1 MAELLGTLGE
11 LKALSNELHL
21 LCPRQNDDDRSQYKE
36 KHVDREKC
44 KRNDEDACKRLAEIR
59 KAREEARIRRE
70 KFLSCMPLLAFHEAE
85 LIEHQTWIWNRL
97 QQSLESCELCIIEY
111 YKGKSWLWETL
122 KEHYEESEVAQ
133 FGKMLDDWDIGRI
146 LNHLDSAAQ
155 TLSSLDPS
163 QRCPEIL
170 DRRTNSV
177 SISMNHLNWFQT
189 HQRLRIMEYVPGLSR
204 FIFDPD
210 PLRSKWAELA
220 WEKVPEPLTK
230 EDFEQA
236 VKEPLMPALSQAT
249 YQPYQPDIVERLW
262 RGLYLIVQ
270 RCDEG
275 IITHNLRGLEIDIC
289 RLSVEH
295 LEIQGPCLR
304 PLLNTIRVLV
314 EKAPRVFWDAM
325 QTIPPQAILE
335 RIFHN
340 PQLDKLFREM
350 VEEEPFE
357 MSALR
362 GVLLFLHS
370 FVRSLLDAHRPQTCR
385 YLTYQLLT
393 RIQESEFPEVVKFYC
408 INAGLSVIIMLLR
421 SFTEDSTSRGSV
433 ATVVLS
439 ETLEIVTK
447 HINIIFN
454 PPKFVI
460 NGKPMDLVPL
470 CTDVVRNVLSFECE
484 SLKAD
489 YGMILENKNLQQN
502 PEKLDELFQDPSAP
516 LAPISALFSADLNT
530 YQAAI
535 DLIKT
540 VSGQSGRREAISH
553 LFQAFWTS
561 TLYAFGW
568 SYRRIAKM
576 KTFAS
581 APRMVKTGT
590 DIIDVLC
597 DSQTGI
603 LRSRKLADDAETASL
618 QKLWEYQ
625 WVGLT
630 TIFNQT
636 EAWHRTGVD
645 RTTMMEFC
653 RDTMQFADLLFDQFP
668 IFVTAIVESNSSIS
682 KSASEILLKAP
693 TKTMSGMVKWLRLK
707 DEYLATTLGG
717 LVVKLLRR
725 LGELNVELPEDAI
738 NFIRGVAVTSEVK
751 TILTQREKAELVR
764 ALEAYY
770 GEPLAPT
777 QATLPIIKKQTT
789 IRDFAKP
796 VDRSAVSTPKESTEE
811 EFSEDI
817 PDETLMQLS
826 SSVELNKARLAAT
839 SKKTEKRI
847 SVAPKPLLKPSP
859 LTQSVQSFREK
870 REREREEKKRRD
882 KLEADRRKKNSAFLG
897 VAEQTMSQG
906 SGLDSISV
914 DITEPKPVDSMMVS
928 QTSSESESDDEDQG
942 TLGQKTPMKP
952 DAVRAYEE
960 SKKMRLQQRMP
971 VKKIKVARSAK
982 DMRARLSPDLT
993 TLHKT
998 ILSWDF
1004 FATGDLPPN
1013 CGRTDYTLVSNT
1025 FTNALEYQRTF
1036 EPLLILEAW
1045 QGFQSAKE
1053 DGTFKPFEI
1062 TVANRVSVDNFV
1074 EVSTSMAPQTV
1085 KDLGLGEADMIL
1097 ISKGSN
1103 PTTDS
1108 KAHHCLARVSG
1119 LIKKKGQMEITY
1131 RVNPMNPLINTISPG
1146 ASLYGV
1152 RISSLTPLER
1162 EYGAL
1167 MALKYYDLSDEII
1180 RAKPS
1185 PILNYSTESVKHILG
1200 TYDLNLAQAKAVK
1213 SAMDNDAFT
1222 LIQGPPGSGKTK
1234 TIVALVGA
1242 LLTPTLSE
1250 HRIAPPRPGDKTART
1265 LAKKLLVCAPSN
1277 AAVDELVMRF
1287 KEGVKTLQ
1295 GRAQK
1300 ISVLRL
1306 GRSDAINTNVLD
1318 VTLDERVNAKLS
1330 EIGQKNGS
1338 ERDLQSL
1345 YTEHKDTSNKFN
1357 EIRERMDQCRAK
1369 AQALPAELEREFDLL
1384 KKKKAQLSQ
1393 AIDSARDKNQAA
1405 ARNAELTRR
1414 KIQQEIIDEAHVICA
1429 TLSGSG
1435 HEMFQTLSIEFET
1448 VIIDEAA
1455 QSIELS
1461 ALIPLKYGCSKC
1473 ILVGDPKQLP
1483 PTVLSK
1489 EASRFQRTH
1498 PQDVHLLDTQYRM
1511 HPEISRFPSA
1521 AFYDGRLQDGPAMA
1535 KLRIRPWHNTELL
1548 GPYRFFDV
1556 QGMHASAPKGHSL
1569 VNMAELRVAMRLYD
1583 RLVQDFPTY
1592 DFAGKIGIITPYK
1605 GQLRELKQHFANKY
1619 GNAIFKAVEFNT
1631 TDAFQGRECEVII
1644 FSCVR
1649 ASNHGIGFLADIR
1662 RMNVGLTR
1670 AKSSLWV
1677 LGNSQSLARGEFWR
1691 GLINDAR
1698 ERQLYTDGDVYK
1710 ILQSPQRSLVPNDI
1724 EMTDAS
1730 MDPIVSEPSSRPGS
1744 SVTGGNG
1751 SSRPASRLSNDTTN
1765 GLSIDDVPSRSG
1777 MLTPVRLPDV
1787 AGGGGNGLNE
1797 KLACGYCGSLLHIA
1811 QNCDNYEAKTVSQG
1825 TCFRCREE
1833 GHSKRDCTAIRC
1845 MVCGMFG
1852 HVAEICKSNRVLTK
1866 TEKDRIMREEHQFR
1880 TLQKRKADIR
1890 KEKQLG
1896 DHDPKVPTIQVPGTT
1911 PRPSDSRQG
1920 QPNAATKMAG
1930 KRKHMDSDAPDRK
1943 DSKIPRSGHNAQPA
1957 NAPKGLKG
1965 RKFDPHSVAPPAGD
1979 LVIPSKDSPGHR
1991 PIDAKGQD
1999 KPTAVAPSGNG
2010 VSVLRNGPMKR
2021 PPIRK
2026 KKPVD
2031 PFIRPKRR

>member
-1 MAELLGTLGE
+1 MSIG
-11 LKALSNELHL
+11 KN
-21 LCPRQNDDDRSQYKE
+21 
-36 KHVDREKC
+36 
-44 KRNDEDACKRLAEIR
+44 
-59 KAREEARIRRE
+59 AREMTRTRASDSQKFEKRGKRRGYAARN
-70 KFLSCMPLLAFHEAE
+70 SCH
-85 LIEHQTWIWNRL
+85 
-97 QQSLESCELCIIEY
+97 
-111 YKGKSWLWETL
+111 GKSWLWETL

-170 DRRTNSV
+170 DRSGLCA
-177 SISMNHLNWFQT
+177 IFEALNCQALMKQEDKFRQHFDEPFKLVQT

-502 PEKLDELFQDPSAP
+502 LDTWKRLADFQARRTLTSYFQDPSSAFGP
-516 LAPISALFSADLNT
+516 LSLLFFSADLNT

-561 TLYAFGW
+561 TLYAFSW

-777 QATLPIIKKQTT
+777 QATLPIIKRQTT

-847 SVAPKPLLKPSP
+847 SVAKPLLKPSP

-971 VKKIKVARSAK
+971 VKKIK
-982 DMRARLSPDLT
+982 T
-993 TLHKT
+993 
-998 ILSWDF
+998 
-1004 FATGDLPPN
+1004 
-1013 CGRTDYTLVSNT
+1013 
-1025 FTNALEYQRTF
+1025 
-1036 EPLLILEAW
+1036 
-1045 QGFQSAKE
+1045 
-1053 DGTFKPFEI
+1053 
-1062 TVANRVSVDNFV
+1062 
-1074 EVSTSMAPQTV
+1074 
-1085 KDLGLGEADMIL
+1085 
-1097 ISKGSN
+1097 
-1103 PTTDS
+1103 
-1108 KAHHCLARVSG
+1108 
-1119 LIKKKGQMEITY
+1119 
-1131 RVNPMNPLINTISPG
+1131 
-1146 ASLYGV
+1146 
-1152 RISSLTPLER
+1152 
-1162 EYGAL
+1162 
-1167 MALKYYDLSDEII
+1167 
-1180 RAKPS
+1180 
-1185 PILNYSTESVKHILG
+1185 
-1200 TYDLNLAQAKAVK
+1200 
-1213 SAMDNDAFT
+1213 
-1222 LIQGPPGSGKTK
+1222 
-1234 TIVALVGA
+1234 
-1242 LLTPTLSE
+1242 
-1250 HRIAPPRPGDKTART
+1250 
-1265 LAKKLLVCAPSN
+1265 
-1277 AAVDELVMRF
+1277 
-1287 KEGVKTLQ
+1287 
-1295 GRAQK
+1295 
-1300 ISVLRL
+1300 
-1306 GRSDAINTNVLD
+1306 
-1318 VTLDERVNAKLS
+1318 
-1330 EIGQKNGS
+1330 
-1338 ERDLQSL
+1338 
-1345 YTEHKDTSNKFN
+1345 
-1357 EIRERMDQCRAK
+1357 
-1369 AQALPAELEREFDLL
+1369 
-1384 KKKKAQLSQ
+1384 
-1393 AIDSARDKNQAA
+1393 
-1405 ARNAELTRR
+1405 LTRF
-1414 KIQQEIIDEAHVICA
+1414 D
-1429 TLSGSG
+1429 
-1435 HEMFQTLSIEFET
+1435 
-1448 VIIDEAA
+1448 
-1455 QSIELS
+1455 
-1461 ALIPLKYGCSKC
+1461 Y
-1473 ILVGDPKQLP
+1473 
-1483 PTVLSK
+1483 
-1489 EASRFQRTH
+1489 AS
-1498 PQDVHLLDTQYRM
+1498 
-1511 HPEISRFPSA
+1511 
-1521 AFYDGRLQDGPAMA
+1521 
-1535 KLRIRPWHNTELL
+1535 
-1548 GPYRFFDV
+1548 
-1556 QGMHASAPKGHSL
+1556 
-1569 VNMAELRVAMRLYD
+1569 
-1583 RLVQDFPTY
+1583 
-1592 DFAGKIGIITPYK
+1592 
-1605 GQLRELKQHFANKY
+1605 
-1619 GNAIFKAVEFNT
+1619 
-1631 TDAFQGRECEVII
+1631 
-1644 FSCVR
+1644 
-1649 ASNHGIGFLADIR
+1649 
-1662 RMNVGLTR
+1662 
-1670 AKSSLWV
+1670 
-1677 LGNSQSLARGEFWR
+1677 
-1691 GLINDAR
+1691 
-1698 ERQLYTDGDVYK
+1698 
-1710 ILQSPQRSLVPNDI
+1710 
-1724 EMTDAS
+1724 
-1730 MDPIVSEPSSRPGS
+1730 
-1744 SVTGGNG
+1744 
-1751 SSRPASRLSNDTTN
+1751 
-1765 GLSIDDVPSRSG
+1765 
-1777 MLTPVRLPDV
+1777 
-1787 AGGGGNGLNE
+1787 
-1797 KLACGYCGSLLHIA
+1797 
-1811 QNCDNYEAKTVSQG
+1811 
-1825 TCFRCREE
+1825 
-1833 GHSKRDCTAIRC
+1833 
-1845 MVCGMFG
+1845 
-1852 HVAEICKSNRVLTK
+1852 
-1866 TEKDRIMREEHQFR
+1866 
-1880 TLQKRKADIR
+1880 
-1890 KEKQLG
+1890 
-1896 DHDPKVPTIQVPGTT
+1896 
-1911 PRPSDSRQG
+1911 
-1920 QPNAATKMAG
+1920 
-1930 KRKHMDSDAPDRK
+1930 
-1943 DSKIPRSGHNAQPA
+1943 
-1957 NAPKGLKG
+1957 
-1965 RKFDPHSVAPPAGD
+1965 
-1979 LVIPSKDSPGHR
+1979 
-1991 PIDAKGQD
+1991 
-1999 KPTAVAPSGNG
+1999 
-2010 VSVLRNGPMKR
+2010 
-2021 PPIRK
+2021 
-2026 KKPVD
+2026 
-2031 PFIRPKRR
+2031 